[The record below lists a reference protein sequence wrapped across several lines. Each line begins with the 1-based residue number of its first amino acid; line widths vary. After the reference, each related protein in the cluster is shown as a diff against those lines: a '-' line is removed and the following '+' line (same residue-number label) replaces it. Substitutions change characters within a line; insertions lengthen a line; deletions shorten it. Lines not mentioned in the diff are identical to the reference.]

1 MKRYTSIIIIIL
13 VIALGLWIF
22 KKSADAPVVT
32 PETNPDIVIH
42 TITPEENEAIN
53 FPLVITGETKGTW
66 FFEGSFPVEILNT
79 KQEVIATTFAQGES
93 DWMTTEFV
101 PWTITFAERPE
112 KLEPVSSSPNAYIK
126 FKNDNPS
133 GDPIRDK
140 SFILPIRLR

>member
-22 KKSADAPVVT
+22 KKSATAPIIT
-32 PETNPDIVIH
+32 PETNPDITI
-42 TITPEENEAIN
+42 TYITPEENEAIS
-53 FPLVITGETKGTW
+53 FPLIIKGEAKGTW
-66 FFEGSFPVEILNT
+66 FFEASFPVEILND
-79 KQEVIATTFAQGES
+79 KQELVTTGIAQGES